1 MKEALLSSGDSEKP
15 DCCIAQKQSGSEE
28 VKRVFRAEMLRSVGG
43 FCSWL
48 SRLHS
53 PVQAQSINK
62 SPESRT
68 HWAVIGAGKP
78 PRPIQ
83 AKRATSDCLRQVDG
97 TWRCHRGRC
106 DTGLLA

>member
-1 MKEALLSSGDSEKP
+1 MEISEKP
-15 DCCIAQKQSGSEE
+15 DCCMAQKQSGSEE

-78 PRPIQ
+78 PVPLKPREPPLTAFGRLTALGDVIE
-83 AKRATSDCLRQVDG
+83 ADAIPDCLHKR
-97 TWRCHRGRC
+97 
-106 DTGLLA
+106 L